1 MDSTAKIALTD
12 KNTKFAIDPFD
23 IVPKIIQAMD
33 ELGCFFVNLFC
44 L

>member
-1 MDSTAKIALTD
+1 MTAKIALTD
-12 KNTKFAIDPFD
+12 KNTKFAVDTFE
-23 IVPKIIQAMD
+23 IVAKITQAME